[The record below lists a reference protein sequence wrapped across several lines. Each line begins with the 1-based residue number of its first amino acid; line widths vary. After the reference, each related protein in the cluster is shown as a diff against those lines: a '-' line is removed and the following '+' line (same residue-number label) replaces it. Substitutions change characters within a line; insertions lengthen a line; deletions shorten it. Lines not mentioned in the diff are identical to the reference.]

1 VKRALQM
8 VKEHHLFNKGVVVFR
23 DNPRHLVEVKRLMAD
38 YLLSKE
44 EINEAITILESSSLL
59 E

>member
-1 VKRALQM
+1 M